1 MRNPRAGRL
10 VALAASLLAF
20 ALTAPSLAQ
29 AQDAVIKGTITGP
42 QGEPVEGAQVSIQ
55 TMLVGAATNAKGQ
68 YSFVVSATSVK
79 GQTVNLVAR
88 RLGFAAVTKQ
98 LVLSGGDHTVDFAMK
113 RDVRRL
119 DEIVV
124 TGVAG
129 ATEMKNTTISISK
142 VNEDQIKEVPAQDIG
157 TLLTGKVAGVQ
168 VLSETGLPGSPA
180 TVQIRGS
187 TVLQIGNSS
196 PTYII
201 DGVVSKNGIE
211 SIDPQDIVSMEVLKG
226 AASATTYGSQGANGV
241 IAVTTRR
248 GQNLADGRMQF
259 TFRSEFGKSDIEHY
273 PPLATTHIFA
283 VNPDGSIVTDES
295 GIRQVKDDHF
305 MDSPYPTR
313 QQSPTGYYR
322 NQLQTWLQ
330 SNTITNNYLTLG
342 YRKGNT
348 NFMASFSRLGD
359 PGIMPIL
366 SGFKRQNFRFNLDQ
380 GITDKVDVSASM
392 MYGST
397 SSDQGQVAGAG
408 DFFGLLQAPPDI
420 NLAHPPTNGA
430 AGTDTVLYAN
440 NIDKNIDP
448 QQRGNPLYDILHT
461 NNSNQTERIFG
472 AFTARYRPL
481 TWLALDATYG
491 TDRYNNL
498 NSTYQFKGFL
508 NTDGVPQHG
517 FLDYGTDRD
526 HANNAAVNATLS
538 SSLSSLKSTT
548 KLTYLYDDERE
559 DVVNTN
565 GNQFKLRNIQTLNAV
580 DPTQFTANS
589 AILNTRSLQY
599 LVNQGLNW
607 KDTYLA
613 QATYVHDQSSLFGSA
628 ARNND
633 FYQVSGAWRV
643 TQNFHIPGFQELK
656 LRAANGTA
664 GLRPGFAYQY
674 ETYGV
679 NNGQYS
685 KNTLGNNNLEPAIQ
699 HETEYGID
707 ASFLNRFDL
716 SVVRSQRKTNN
727 AFLQVPLSI
736 ALDGGFQYQWRNAAT
751 ITGKTWE
758 LALTT
763 RVIEQ
768 PNFSYNFTL
777 TGEQTRQHIDRLD
790 APPFQQNAGGQGQ
803 GIFYYRQGEDLGI
816 IYGNK
821 FVTDYNQLLDN
832 PANAGMTLADIQA
845 LYTKNADGYVVL
857 AANKG
862 TPAEAPIV
870 YVDKTG
876 NNKVV
881 IGNVNPDYTF
891 GWANTIRVKNFTIY
905 ALINGTHGGNVYN
918 FTKQWMFFDLRSG
931 DEDQSHRKQSDKI
944 AYDYYANGIY
954 NVLNPDS
961 YFVED
966 GSFVKLR
973 ELSVNYQFSNSMLRQ
988 IGLGNFVRSLK
999 VAVIGRNLKTW
1010 TKYSG
1015 FDPEAGSGGDANF
1028 RIDGFRYP
1036 AFRTISGQ
1044 IEIGF

>member
-1 MRNPRAGRL
+1 MRNPCAGRL

-55 TMLVGAATNAKGQ
+55 TMLVGGATNAKGQ
-68 YSFVVSATSVK
+68 YSFVVSANNVK

-98 LVLSGGDHTVDFAMK
+98 VVLSGGDHTVDFAMK

-168 VLSETGLPGSPA
+168 VLSETGLPGAPA
-180 TVQIRGS
+180 TVQIRGA

-201 DGVVSKNGIE
+201 DGVVSKNGLA
-211 SIDPQDIVSMEVLKG
+211 SVDPQDIVSMEVLKG

-248 GQNLADGRMQF
+248 GQNLADGKVQF

-273 PPLATTHIFA
+273 PPLATTHIYQVGA
-283 VNPDGSIVTDES
+283 NNEIVTDAS

-313 QQSPTGYYR
+313 QQDPVNYYR

-330 SNTITNNYLTLG
+330 SNTITNNYITLG
-342 YRKGNT
+342 YRKSNT
-348 NFMASFSRLGD
+348 NFMASFSRLAD

-366 SGFKRQNFRFNLDQ
+366 TGFKRQNFRFNLDQ
-380 GITDKVDVSASM
+380 GITDKLDVSASM

-397 SSDQGQVAGAG
+397 SSDQGQVDGAG

-420 NLAHPPTNGA
+420 NLAHPPTNGV

-440 NIDKNIDP
+440 NIDANIDP

-498 NSTYQFKGFL
+498 NSTYQFHGYL
-508 NTDGVPQHG
+508 NTDGDPQPG

-526 HANNAAVNATLS
+526 HANNAAMNATLS
-538 SSLSSLKSTT
+538 YGISSLKSTT

-565 GNQFKLRNIQTLNAV
+565 GNQFKLRNIQALNAI

-589 AILNTRSLQY
+589 AIYNTRSLQY

-613 QATYVHDQSSLFGSA
+613 QATYVHDESSLFGSA

-643 TQNFHIPGFQELK
+643 TQDFHIPGFQELK

-664 GLRPGFAYQY
+664 GLRPSFAYQY
-674 ETYGV
+674 EAYGV
-679 NNGQYS
+679 GNGQYS
-685 KNTLGNNNLEPAIQ
+685 KNTLGNVDLQPAIQ
-699 HETEYGID
+699 HETEYAID

-716 SVVRSQRKTNN
+716 SVVRSERKTNN

-736 ALDGGFQYQWRNAAT
+736 ARAGGFQYQWRNAAT
-751 ITGKTWE
+751 ITGKTLE
-758 LALTT
+758 MALTT
-763 RVIEQ
+763 RVIQQ

-777 TGEQTRQHIDRLD
+777 TAEHTRQHIDRLD
-790 APPFQQNAGGQGQ
+790 APPFQQNAGGQSQ

-816 IYGNK
+816 IYGAK
-821 FVTDYNQLLDN
+821 FVTDYSQLLDN

-862 TPAEAPIV
+862 TPAESPIV

-891 GWANTIRVKNFTIY
+891 GWANTIKIKNFTIY
-905 ALINGTHGGNVYN
+905 ALVNGTQGGNVYN

-931 DEDQSHRKQSDKI
+931 DEDQSGRKQSDKI

-973 ELSVNYQFSNSMLRQ
+973 ELSVNYELSNSLLRQ
-988 IGLGNFVRSLK
+988 IGLSNFVRSLK

-1015 FDPEAGSGGDANF
+1015 FDPEAGAGSDANF

>member
-20 ALTAPSLAQ
+20 ALTAPSQAQ
-29 AQDAVIKGTITGP
+29 AQDAVIKGTVTGP
-42 QGEPVEGAQVSIQ
+42 QGEPVEGAQISVQS
-55 TMLVGAATNAKGQ
+55 MLLGSATDAKGQ
-68 YSFVVSATSVK
+68 YTFTVSANNVK

-98 LVLSGGDHTVDFAMK
+98 VVLSAGEHAVDFAMK
-113 RDVRRL
+113 TDVRRL
-119 DEIVV
+119 DEVVV

-168 VLSETGLPGSPA
+168 VLSETGLPGAAA

-187 TVLQIGNSS
+187 TVLQIGSSS

-201 DGVVSKNGIE
+201 DGVVSKNGIS
-211 SIDPQDIVSMEVLKG
+211 SIDPSDIVSMEVLKG

-248 GQNLADGRMQF
+248 GQSLADGKMQF

-273 PPLATTHIFA
+273 PPLAHYNIYQIGA
-283 VNPDGSIVTDES
+283 DGRIVTDAS
-295 GIRQVKDDHF
+295 GIRQPKDDHIQ
-305 MDSPYPTR
+305 DSPFPTP
-313 QQSPTGYYR
+313 QQDPDHFWR

-330 SNTITNNYLTLG
+330 SNTITNNYITMG

-348 NFMASFSRLGD
+348 NFMASFSRLDD

-380 GITDKVDVSASM
+380 GITDKLDVSASM
-392 MYGST
+392 MYGTT
-397 SSDQGQVAGAG
+397 SDDQGQVAGAG
-408 DFFGLLQAPPDI
+408 DFFGLLQAPPDL
-420 NLAHPPTNGA
+420 NLAHPNGPA
-430 AGTDTVLYAN
+430 DTVLYDNAMDP
-440 NIDKNIDP
+440 NIDS
-448 QQRGNPLYDILHT
+448 QQRGNALYDLLHV
-461 NNSNQTERIFG
+461 NNWNNTERIFG
-472 AFTARYRPL
+472 AFTARYRPI

-498 NSTYQFKGFL
+498 NSQYQFKGYI
-508 NTDGVPQHG
+508 NTDGSLSLGH
-517 FLDYGTDRD
+517 LNYGTDRD
-526 HANNAAVNATLS
+526 HANNAAINGTLTYGLSGLKATTRLS
-538 SSLSSLKSTT
+538 
-548 KLTYLYDDERE
+548 YLYDDERE
-559 DVVNTN
+559 DFANTF
-565 GNQFKLRNIQTLNAV
+565 GNQFKLRNLQVLNAV
-580 DPTQFTANS
+580 DNTQFTANS
-589 AILNTRSLQY
+589 GIYNTRSLQY
-599 LVNQGLNW
+599 IVNQGLNW
-607 KDTYLA
+607 NDRYLA
-613 QATYVHDQSSLFGSA
+613 QATYVHDESSLFGSA

-643 TQNFHIPGFQELK
+643 TQDFHIPGIQELK

-664 GLRPGFAYQY
+664 GLRPGFNYQY

-679 NNGQYS
+679 NNGQYN
-685 KNTLGNNNLEPAIQ
+685 KNNLGNADLEPAIQ
-699 HETEYGID
+699 HETEFGVD
-707 ASFLNRFDL
+707 ASFLSRFDV

-736 ALDGGFQYQWRNAAT
+736 ALAGGFQTQWRNAAT
-751 ITGKTWE
+751 VSGKTWE

-763 RVIEQ
+763 RVLEQ
-768 PNFSYNFTL
+768 PNFSYTFSL
-777 TGEQTRQHIDRLD
+777 TGERTRQHIDRLD
-790 APPFQQNAGGQGQ
+790 APPFQQNAGGQNQ

-816 IYGNK
+816 IYGTK
-821 FVTDYNQLLDN
+821 FVTDYKQLLDN
-832 PANAGMTLADIQA
+832 PRNAGMSLSDLEAI
-845 LYTKNADGYVVL
+845 YTKNALGYVVL

-862 TPAEAPIV
+862 TTAEAPVV
-870 YVDKTG
+870 YVDPNG
-876 NNKVV
+876 VNQVV
-881 IGNVNPDYTF
+881 IGNVNPDFTF
-891 GWANTIRVKNFTIY
+891 GWANTIKVKNFTIY
-905 ALINGTHGGNVYN
+905 ALINGTHGGNIYN

-931 DEDQSHRKQSDKI
+931 DIDQAGRKQSDKI
-944 AYDYYANGIY
+944 ASDFFSNGLY

-973 ELSVNYQFSNSMLRQ
+973 ELSVNYQFSNALLKQ
-988 IGLGNFVRSLK
+988 IGLNGLVRSLK

>member
-10 VALAASLLAF
+10 VALAASFLAF

-29 AQDAVIKGTITGP
+29 AQDAVIKGTVTGP
-42 QGEPVEGAQVSIQ
+42 QGEPVEGAQISIQ
-55 TMLVGAATNAKGQ
+55 TMLIGSASNAKGQ
-68 YSFVVSATSVK
+68 YSFSVSASDVK
-79 GQTVNLVAR
+79 GQTVNVVAR

-98 LVLSGGDHTVDFAMK
+98 LALSAGEHTVDFAMK
-113 RDVRRL
+113 QDVRRL

-124 TGVAG
+124 DGRRRR
-129 ATEMKNTTISISK
+129 TEMKNTTISISK

-157 TLLTGKVAGVQ
+157 TLLTGKVAGVE
-168 VLSETGLPGSPA
+168 VLSETGLPGASA

-201 DGVVSKNGIE
+201 DGVVSKNGI
-211 SIDPQDIVSMEVLKG
+211 STIDPSDIVSMEVLKG

-248 GQNLADGRMQF
+248 GQNLEDGKVQF
-259 TFRSEFGKSDIEHY
+259 TVRSEFGKTDIEHY
-273 PPLATTHIFA
+273 PPLNHSTVYVVGTDGKIDYGN
-283 VNPDGSIVTDES
+283 VDPDN
-295 GIRQVKDDHF
+295 F
-305 MDSPYPTR
+305 MDNPFPTP
-313 QQSPTGYYR
+313 QQDPDHYWR
-322 NQLQTWLQ
+322 NQLKTWLQ
-330 SNTITNNYLTLG
+330 SNSVTNNYITLG

-348 NFMASFSRLGD
+348 NFMGSFSRLAD

-380 GITDKVDVSASM
+380 GITDKLDVSASM

-397 SSDQGQVAGAG
+397 SSDQGQVNGAD
-408 DFFGLLQAPPDI
+408 DFFGLLQAPPDLD
-420 NLAHPPTNGA
+420 LAHPNGPA
-430 AGTDTVLYAN
+430 DTVLYDNFLPPDIAN
-440 NIDKNIDP
+440 NS
-448 QQRGNPLYDILHT
+448 RGNPLYDLLHT
-461 NNSNQTERIFG
+461 NNNNQTERIFG
-472 AFTARYRPL
+472 AFTARYRPT

-498 NSTYQFKGFL
+498 DNTYQFSGYL
-508 NTDGVPQHG
+508 NSDGVSQPG
-517 FLDYGTDRD
+517 SLTYGTDRD
-526 HANNAAVNATLS
+526 RANNAAINGTFSYGLQA
-538 SSLSSLKSTT
+538 LKATT
-548 KLTYLYDDERE
+548 KVSYLYDDEHE

-565 GNQFKLRNIQTLNAV
+565 GNQFKLRHIQALNAI
-580 DPTQFTANS
+580 DPTTFTANS
-589 AILNTRSLQY
+589 AIFNTRSVQY
-599 LVNQGLNW
+599 LVNQGLNYN
-607 KDTYLA
+607 DRYLL
-613 QATYVHDQSSLFGSA
+613 QGTYVHDASSLFGTA

-643 TQNFHIPGFQELK
+643 TQDFHIPGFQELK

-664 GLRPGFAYQY
+664 GLRPAFADQY

-679 NNGQYS
+679 ANGQFS
-685 KNTLGNNNLEPAIQ
+685 KNTLGNVDLQPAIQ
-699 HETEYGID
+699 HETEFGID

-716 SVVRSQRKTNN
+716 DVVHSQRRTNN
-727 AFLQVPLSI
+727 AFLQVPLSV
-736 ALDGGFQYQWRNAAT
+736 ALSGGFQSQWRNAAT

-758 LALTT
+758 MALTT
-763 RVIEQ
+763 RVIEN
-768 PNFSYNFTL
+768 PGFSYSFSL

-803 GIFYYRQGEDLGI
+803 GIFYYKQGEDLGI
-816 IYGNK
+816 IYGTK
-821 FVTDYNQLLDN
+821 WITDFRQLLDN
-832 PANAGMTLADIQA
+832 PANAGMTLADAQS
-845 LYTKNADGYVVL
+845 LYTKNVEGYVVL
-857 AANKG
+857 KADKG
-862 TPAEAPIV
+862 TANEQPIA
-870 YVDKTG
+870 YVDPSG

-881 IGNVNPDYTF
+881 IGNVNPDFTF
-891 GWANTIRVKNFTIY
+891 GWANTIKVRSFTVY
-905 ALINGTHGGNVYN
+905 ALVSGTQGGQIYD
-918 FTKQWMFFDLRSG
+918 FTKQWMFQDRRAG
-931 DEDQSHRKQSDKI
+931 AVDQSGRKPEDKI
-944 AYDYYANGIY
+944 AYKYYENVLY
-954 NVLNPDS
+954 NVLNPNS

-973 ELSVNYQFSNSMLRQ
+973 ELSVNYQFSDALLHQ

-999 VAVIGRNLKTW
+999 LAVIGRNLKTW